1 MFEYILKIRTPIT
14 YTRADKI
21 LKRVNELIGGSYL
34 GLLVPAKIFLRE
46 ESSTEKITWETE
58 EYEPFTWDNWEE
70 DMKMVANEFPDIDFS
85 LDIIGKKD
93 WTIGLFKGAACQ
105 ITHAIPPLQDWKIE
119 Q

>member
-14 YTRADKI
+14 YRRANEV
-21 LKRVNELIGGSYL
+21 LERVNELIGGSYL
-34 GLLVPAKIFLRE
+34 GLLVPAKIYQNK
-46 ESSTEKITWETE
+46 ESSTEEISWETE
-58 EYEPFTWDNWEE
+58 EYEPCTGDNWEE

-85 LDIIGKKD
+85 LDITEKKN
-93 WTIGLFKGAACQ
+93 WTIALFKGDACQ